1 MYQGMQRVNA
11 DRVREI
17 RDDRVMTL
25 CLQQSGPPGGT
36 AVWGFLVVGVNTS
49 RDRVRVRLH
58 APPLYT
64 LERLVA
70 ARSPRGLVLPL
81 VMKS

>member
-1 MYQGMQRVNA
+1 MNA

-17 RDDRVMTL
+17 RDDRVMSLMTL
-25 CLQQSGPPGGT
+25 CAPAVRPARGNGGL
-36 AVWGFLVVGVNTS
+36 GILVVRVNTS